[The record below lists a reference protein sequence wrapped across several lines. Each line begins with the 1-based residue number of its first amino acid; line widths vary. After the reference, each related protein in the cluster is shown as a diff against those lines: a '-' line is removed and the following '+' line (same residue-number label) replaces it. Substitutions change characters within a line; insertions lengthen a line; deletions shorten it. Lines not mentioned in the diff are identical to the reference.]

1 MQDTRVWCTL
11 CTMYSTAEKFY
22 LFLSTNL
29 SGSLI
34 NRLEKFRLQFDFAKI
49 CIRSQNQEFLV
60 SIVPVY
66 AAMLLFTTVT
76 PILYSVYL
84 IIMLSRHERPSN
96 KCSSPSPGCGAMQNR
111 LEPNFV
117 VTNPRPA
124 LF

>member
-1 MQDTRVWCTL
+1 
-11 CTMYSTAEKFY
+11 MYSTAEKFY

-66 AAMLLFTTVT
+66 AAMLLLTTVT
-76 PILYSVYL
+76 PILYSVHVYL

-96 KCSSPSPGCGAMQNR
+96 NCSSPSPGCGAMQNR